1 MAKSVFDK
9 VKKVNA
15 YPSVTILLPTHRTAP
30 ENQQDAI
37 RLKNLVKAA
46 HERLDAEF
54 SKRDLA
60 DLYANLEKA
69 EDINHDY
76 NKEGL
81 AVFVN
86 ADIFEYARIPFVVE
100 ERVIIDETFATRDLI
115 RELNQANAYYVV
127 ALSRE
132 QVHLFELAANEA
144 HEVKAHGFPMKN
156 PGDHSGDMRN
166 KAKIKE
172 FFNQV
177 DKNFYE
183 VYKDHP
189 AELLIA
195 GIERNITFYKEV
207 ADHKNIILAS
217 LEGDYSSSNIHEL
230 VKACIPVAKE
240 AAGKKVEAELERLE
254 EAVGQNKFTD
264 DVKEIWRMVNQGR
277 GETLFVERNYFQAAK
292 IDGEQMELVEDAT
305 AEGVVDDIV
314 DEIAEI
320 TLKMG
325 GKVVF
330 VEDGKLGKYQRIA
343 LIDRY

>member
-15 YPSVTILLPTHRTAP
+15 YPSLTILLPTHRTAP

-37 RLKNLVKAA
+37 RLKNLIKSA
-46 HERLDAEF
+46 HERLESEF

-60 DLYANLEKA
+60 ALYANLEKA
-69 EDINHDY
+69 DEINHEY

-81 AVFVN
+81 AIFAN
-86 ADIFEYARIPFVVE
+86 ADVFEYARLPFVVE
-100 ERVIIDETFATRDLI
+100 ERVVVDETFATRDLI
-115 RELNQANAYYVV
+115 RELNQANAFYVV

-132 QVHLFELAANEA
+132 QVHLFEVAGNEG

-156 PGDHSGDMRN
+156 HGDHTGEMRDN
-166 KAKIKE
+166 AKIQE

-189 AELLIA
+189 AELVVA

-207 ADHKNIILAS
+207 SDHKELILATMG
-217 LEGDYSSSNIHEL
+217 GDYSSSNINEL

-240 AAGKKVEAELERLE
+240 AAENRVNAELERLE
-254 EAVGQNKFTD
+254 QAVAHNKFTD
-264 DVKEIWRMVNQGR
+264 DVQEIWQMVNQGR
-277 GETLFVERNYFQAAK
+277 AETLLVEKNYFQAAK
-292 IDGEQMELVEDAT
+292 VDGDKLELVEDAT
-305 AEGVVDDIV
+305 EEGVVDDIV

-330 VEDGKLGKYQRIA
+330 VEDGKLDKYQRIA